1 MYQYKLT
8 EKENFLRMFEGE
20 LPEYLP
26 KYDYFGWSG
35 GLPRRAFEIT
45 AGQHEKH
52 AARSAFPAGGVP
64 APAGK
69 KRLPHGAAAKSTG
82 RDRKHASSAAGL

>member
-1 MYQYKLT
+1 MYEYKLT

-35 GLPRRAFEIT
+35 GLPFRQT
-45 AGQHEKH
+45 
-52 AARSAFPAGGVP
+52 
-64 APAGK
+64 
-69 KRLPHGAAAKSTG
+69 
-82 RDRKHASSAAGL
+82 

>member
-1 MYQYKLT
+1 MLPAPASCEEEKSMYEYKLT

-35 GLPRRAFEIT
+35 GLPFRQTKAPT
-45 AGQHEKH
+45 AIPWM
-52 AARSAFPAGGVP
+52 S
-64 APAGK
+64 
-69 KRLPHGAAAKSTG
+69 S
-82 RDRKHASSAAGL
+82 ASSTPPARRPWAD